1 MTKER
6 RLQMLESAMDAQ
18 CQKLFEIY
26 CSNVASMG
34 RQRAVDAA
42 QQGISNLLSA
52 ETIFKTM
59 LELE

>member
-26 CSNVASMG
+26 CSNISSMT
-34 RQRAVDAA
+34 RQRAYDYT
-42 QQGISNLLSA
+42 QQGINNLLSA
-52 ETIFKTM
+52 EIAFKAM